1 MEEGLIELCKIDAGL
16 NAADMLT
23 KHVGV
28 GALKICEGLVGMIE
42 GDKLSMSMLSMLQ
55 RGGM

>member
-1 MEEGLIELCKIDAGL
+1 MQNINRMINVLSAYLFKLELCKVDGGL

-28 GALKICEGLVGMIE
+28 GVLKI
-42 GDKLSMSMLSMLQ
+42 
-55 RGGM
+55 